1 MIRVKQMWLYGI
13 ILTMWN
19 MYEAEEIIAC
29 AQSKVIMWYLNDSWF
44 LKFFSEVSFMLILQ
58 LTLEQCRF
66 VLCEPIYTW
75 IFFNPKYYYNT
86 MSTSGCSG
94 NTMGVGSGKQGALI
108 FSALEN
114 ITPHLTYIHGSAS
127 MDSTNWI
134 VQYHSIYWKK
144 STYKWTHA
152 VHVV

>member
-1 MIRVKQMWLYGI
+1 
-13 ILTMWN
+13 
-19 MYEAEEIIAC
+19 
-29 AQSKVIMWYLNDSWF
+29 
-44 LKFFSEVSFMLILQ
+44 
-58 LTLEQCRF
+58 
-66 VLCEPIYTW
+66 
-75 IFFNPKYYYNT
+75 

-134 VQYHSIYWKK
+134 VQYHSIYGKK